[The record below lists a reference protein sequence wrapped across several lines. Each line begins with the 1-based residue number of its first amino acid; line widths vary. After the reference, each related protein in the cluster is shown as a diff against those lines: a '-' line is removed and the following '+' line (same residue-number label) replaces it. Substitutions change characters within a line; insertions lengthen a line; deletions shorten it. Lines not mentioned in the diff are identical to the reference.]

1 MCLPGLLIP
10 SKSEYN
16 CFSSSALWVGQSSAR
31 LFNFYV
37 SVLYKNVHLL
47 LPGGEWWQVPCGQ
60 TNQNNRLPFSFFF
73 FPPRRGTFILQ
84 CLEDLDSHSSYFVCF
99 PSPGSLLLALS
110 HNILLL
116 CLILNQ
122 EMPWER
128 KVIDKNSGEYSI
140 CLNVL
145 SFSLVPWFVFLCLQT
160 VAWSFWVSYLDIP
173 S

>member
-73 FPPRRGTFILQ
+73 FPPQERNLYSSMPRRLGLPQFLFCMFSQPWKSATSSEPQ
-84 CLEDLDSHSSYFVCF
+84 HSTSVSHSKSRNTLRTPELSKRST
-99 PSPGSLLLALS
+99 PSSAYLLS
-110 HNILLL
+110 
-116 CLILNQ
+116 
-122 EMPWER
+122 
-128 KVIDKNSGEYSI
+128 NSK
-140 CLNVL
+140 
-145 SFSLVPWFVFLCLQT
+145 
-160 VAWSFWVSYLDIP
+160 
-173 S
+173 